1 MVRLILFAVV
11 AAAVYGWFNLSDQPA
26 VRVPDQSDISRVE
39 EVIKSS
45 VNLTPEAQTESLSDV
60 VKAGLTS
67 NYKVLK
73 VVDGDT
79 IVISR
84 DGLEETI
91 RMIGV
96 DTPETVHPSKAVQ
109 CFGAEA
115 SARTKEWLSGSEV
128 ALEFDP
134 SQGERDKY
142 GRLLAY
148 VFRSDGLFVNKELIA
163 QGFAYEYTYNLPYKY
178 QSDFKKAEEAART
191 GGTGLWSSAACTE
204 ADRSSHTDSQSTNPV
219 YSADHQDKDCPDF
232 ATQAEAQTYF
242 EQGGGSSTYNYD
254 RLDSDHDGVA
264 CESLP

>member
-1 MVRLILFAVV
+1 MVRLIFLGVIF
-11 AAAVYGWFNLSDQPA
+11 AAVYGWFNFSDRPASDLSD
-26 VRVPDQSDISRVE
+26 VSDVTKVE
-39 EVIKSS
+39 EVIKAS
-45 VNLTPEAQTESLSDV
+45 VNLSPEVQSEPEI
-60 VKAGLTS
+60 KLTS
-67 NYKVLK
+67 TYKVVK

-79 IVISR
+79 IVIDR

-115 SARTKEWLSGSEV
+115 SLRTKEWLSGSEV

-178 QSDFKKAEEAART
+178 QSDFKAAEDAARG
-191 GGTGLWSSAACTE
+191 GGTGLWSSAACTDS
-204 ADRSSHTDSQSTNPV
+204 DRATHTDNQSTNPV
-219 YSADHQDKDCPDF
+219 YSADHIDKDCSDF
-232 ATQAEAQTYF
+232 STQAEAQTYF
-242 EQGGGSSTYNYD
+242 EAGRGSATYNYD